1 MTSEESEKSDQS
13 EDSKLH
19 PHEPQPAAETGSGQ
33 EEPLEKAAGPDSE
46 NVDGSAEADNAKEGG
61 YGY

>member
-1 MTSEESEKSDQS
+1 MTSEESENRDQS

-19 PHEPQPAAETGSGQ
+19 PHEPQPAAESGSGQ
-33 EEPLEKAAGPDSE
+33 EEPMEASAGPDSE

>member
-1 MTSEESEKSDQS
+1 MTGEENENKDQP
-13 EDSKLH
+13 EDSELH
-19 PHEPQPAAETGSGQ
+19 PHEPQPATDSGSSQ
-33 EEPLEKAAGPDSE
+33 EEPLEEAAGPNSE